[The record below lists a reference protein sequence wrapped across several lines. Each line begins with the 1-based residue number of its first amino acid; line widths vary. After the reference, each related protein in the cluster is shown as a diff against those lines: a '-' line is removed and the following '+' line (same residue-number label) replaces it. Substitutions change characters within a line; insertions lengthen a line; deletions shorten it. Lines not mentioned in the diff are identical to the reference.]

1 VEPASAPPSLIA
13 VSLPMLAPTVQQ
25 WSFGVQREVFPRA
38 VLGVNYVGTHATH
51 LMRPVNI
58 NAPEP
63 GVVGAN
69 PGNRVNAVRPYL
81 GYGSISY
88 RESSGSSV
96 YHSMQ
101 VSFNRRMSGKLT
113 VGVAYTWGKSIDD
126 GSSERADGDLPPNQR
141 NIRAERAPSDFD
153 RTQIFTSN
161 FIGHLPRLA
170 RGALAQP
177 VLRSALD
184 GWQLSGITRMWS
196 GQPMDVTMSYDVA
209 GIGGTQNQRPDVIA
223 DARGPRT
230 TEAWFNREA
239 FARPANGTF
248 GNLGRN
254 ALRGPGV
261 NKWDLALFKN
271 FRVREGKN
279 LQFRGELFNAFNH
292 PSFTSVGR
300 TLNTTATGVNP
311 LASNFAVVTD
321 TRDARV
327 VQFALKLTF

>member
-1 VEPASAPPSLIA
+1 
-13 VSLPMLAPTVQQ
+13 
-25 WSFGVQREVFPRA
+25 
-38 VLGVNYVGTHATH
+38 
-51 LMRPVNI
+51 MRPVNI
-58 NAPEP
+58 NAPEA
-63 GVVGAN
+63 GVAGAS
-69 PGNRVNAVRPYL
+69 PGNRVNALRPYL

-101 VSFNRRMSGKLT
+101 VSFNRRVSGKLT

-126 GSSERADGDLPPNQR
+126 GSSERADGDLPPNKR
-141 NIRAERAPSDFD
+141 NIRAERGPSDFD
-153 RTQIFTSN
+153 RTQILTAN
-161 FIGHLPRLA
+161 FIWHVPRLA

-184 GWQLSGITRMWS
+184 GWQLSGIGRMWS
-196 GQPMDVTMSYDVA
+196 GQPLDVTMSYDVA

-230 TEAWFNREA
+230 PEAWFNREA

-292 PSFTSVGR
+292 PSFTTVGR
-300 TLNTTATGVNP
+300 TLTTTATGVNP